1 VANTGTGFVRKHFFI
16 NRKMQGRYMLTF
28 MVPMLVMLVFF
39 LFTLYIAS
47 QSIISTTTKIIK
59 EEIESRT
66 TTQFQDQ
73 QQPTAAEYAELVKG
87 IRNYIRDF
95 STDQKYKKAVLGSLL
110 WVFGIG
116 IFLIIVQIA
125 LLTIFFSHKLAGPL
139 YRFEKVCH
147 SLIEGNYTEGVYLR
161 KGDEMQ
167 NLAVLFNDMLKLT
180 RERLRALRDAPEP
193 DQKKKDEI
201 VSALKL

>member
-1 VANTGTGFVRKHFFI
+1 MADKSGFVRKHFFI

-28 MVPMLVMLVFF
+28 LVPMLVMLVFL
-39 LFTLYIAS
+39 LFTLYVAS
-47 QSIISTTTKIIK
+47 QSVIATTTTIIK
-59 EEIESRT
+59 EEIENKTAS
-66 TTQFQDQ
+66 QLQDQ
-73 QQPTAAEYAELVKG
+73 QQPTVAQYSQL
-87 IRNYIRDF
+87 IQDIQNYIRDF
-95 STDQKYKKAVLGSLL
+95 SGDQKYKKALLGSLL

-147 SLIEGNYTEGVYLR
+147 GLIDGNYSEGVYLR

-167 NLAVLFNDMLKLT
+167 NLARLFNEMIKLT
-180 RERLRALRDAPEP
+180 GDRIKALRDAP
-193 DQKKKDEI
+193 DQTKKEEI
-201 VSALKL
+201 LSNLKL

>member
-1 VANTGTGFVRKHFFI
+1 MTDTGTGFVRKHFFI
-16 NRKMQGRYMLTF
+16 NRKMQGRYMMTF
-28 MVPMLVMLVFF
+28 LLPMLVMLVFF

-47 QSIISTTTKIIK
+47 QSIITTTTTIIK

-66 TTQFQDQ
+66 TTQFQDN
-73 QQPTAAEYAELVKG
+73 QQPTAAQYAGLVKG

-95 STDQKYKKAVLGSLL
+95 STDQKYKKALLGSLL
-110 WVFGIG
+110 WVFGAG

-147 SLIEGNYTEGVYLR
+147 GLIDGDYAEGVHLR

-167 NLAVLFNDMLKLT
+167 NLAVLFNDMIRLT
-180 RERLRALRDAPEP
+180 NERLKALRDAS
-193 DQKKKDEI
+193 DRKKKDEI
-201 VSALKL
+201 ISALKL

>member
-1 VANTGTGFVRKHFFI
+1 MADKSGGFVRKHFFI

-28 MVPMLVMLVFF
+28 LVPMLVMLVFL
-39 LFTLYIAS
+39 LFTLYVAS
-47 QSIISTTTKIIK
+47 QSVIATTTTIIK
-59 EEIESRT
+59 EEIENKT
-66 TTQFQDQ
+66 ATQLQDQ
-73 QQPTAAEYAELVKG
+73 QQPTVAQYSLL
-87 IRNYIRDF
+87 IRDIQNYIRDF
-95 STDQKYKKAVLGSLL
+95 SGDQKYKKALLGSLL

-147 SLIEGNYTEGVYLR
+147 ALIDGNYSEGVYLR

-167 NLAVLFNDMLKLT
+167 NLARLFNEMIKLT
-180 RERLRALRDAPEP
+180 GDRIKALRDAP
-193 DQKKKDEI
+193 DQTKKEEI
-201 VSALKL
+201 LSNLKL

>member
-1 VANTGTGFVRKHFFI
+1 MNVADKSGGFVRKHFFI

-28 MVPMLVMLVFF
+28 LVPMLVMLVFL
-39 LFTLYIAS
+39 LFTLYVAS
-47 QSIISTTTKIIK
+47 QSVIATTTTIIK
-59 EEIESRT
+59 EEIENKT
-66 TTQFQDQ
+66 AMQLQDQ
-73 QQPTAAEYAELVKG
+73 QQPTVAQYSQL
-87 IRNYIRDF
+87 IQDIQNYIRDF
-95 STDQKYKKAVLGSLL
+95 SGDQKYKKALLGSLL

-147 SLIEGNYTEGVYLR
+147 GLIDGNYSEGVYLR

-167 NLAVLFNDMLKLT
+167 NLARLFNEMIKLT
-180 RERLRALRDAPEP
+180 GDRIKALRDAP
-193 DQKKKDEI
+193 DQTKKEEI
-201 VSALKL
+201 LSNLKL

>member
-1 VANTGTGFVRKHFFI
+1 MNVADKSGFVRKHFFI

-28 MVPMLVMLVFF
+28 LVPMLVMLVFL
-39 LFTLYIAS
+39 LFTLYVAS
-47 QSIISTTTKIIK
+47 QSVIATTTTIIK
-59 EEIESRT
+59 EEIENKTAS
-66 TTQFQDQ
+66 QLQDQ
-73 QQPTAAEYAELVKG
+73 QQPTVAQYSQL
-87 IRNYIRDF
+87 IQDIQNYIRDF
-95 STDQKYKKAVLGSLL
+95 SGDQKYKKALLGSLL

-147 SLIEGNYTEGVYLR
+147 GLIDGNYSEGVYLR

-167 NLAVLFNDMLKLT
+167 NLARLFNEMIKLT
-180 RERLRALRDAPEP
+180 GDRIKALRDAP
-193 DQKKKDEI
+193 DQTKKEEI
-201 VSALKL
+201 LSNLKL

>member
-1 VANTGTGFVRKHFFI
+1 VADTGSGFVRKHFFI

-28 MVPMLVMLVFF
+28 LLPMLVMLVFF

-47 QSIISTTTKIIK
+47 QSIITTTTKIIK

-66 TTQFQDQ
+66 TTQFQDE
-73 QQPTAAEYAELVKG
+73 QQPTTAQYAELVKG

-95 STDQKYKKAVLGSLL
+95 STDQKYKKAVLGSML

-139 YRFEKVCH
+139 YRFEKVA
-147 SLIEGNYTEGVYLR
+147 T
-161 KGDEMQ
+161 
-167 NLAVLFNDMLKLT
+167 A
-180 RERLRALRDAPEP
+180 
-193 DQKKKDEI
+193 
-201 VSALKL
+201 

>member
-1 VANTGTGFVRKHFFI
+1 VADTSGGFVRKHFFI

-28 MVPMLVMLVFF
+28 LVPMLVMLVFL
-39 LFTLYIAS
+39 LFTLYVAS
-47 QSIISTTTKIIK
+47 QSVIATTTTIIK
-59 EEIESRT
+59 EEIENKT
-66 TTQFQDQ
+66 ATQLQDQ
-73 QQPTAAEYAELVKG
+73 QQPTVAQYSQL
-87 IRNYIRDF
+87 IQDIQNYIRDF
-95 STDQKYKKAVLGSLL
+95 SGDQKYKKALLGSLL

-147 SLIEGNYTEGVYLR
+147 GLIDGNYSEGVYLR

-167 NLAVLFNDMLKLT
+167 NLARLFNEMIKLT
-180 RERLRALRDAPEP
+180 GDRMKALRDAP
-193 DQKKKDEI
+193 DQPKKEEI
-201 VSALKL
+201 LSNLKL

>member
-1 VANTGTGFVRKHFFI
+1 MADKSGGFVRKHFFI

-28 MVPMLVMLVFF
+28 LVPMLVMLVFL
-39 LFTLYIAS
+39 LFTLYVAS
-47 QSIISTTTKIIK
+47 QSVIATTTTIIK
-59 EEIESRT
+59 EEIENKT
-66 TTQFQDQ
+66 AMQLQDQ
-73 QQPTAAEYAELVKG
+73 QQPTVAQYSQL
-87 IRNYIRDF
+87 IQDIQNYIRDF
-95 STDQKYKKAVLGSLL
+95 SGDQKYKKALLGSLL

-147 SLIEGNYTEGVYLR
+147 GLIDGNYSEGVYLR

-167 NLAVLFNDMLKLT
+167 NLARLFNEMIKLT
-180 RERLRALRDAPEP
+180 GDRIKALRDAP
-193 DQKKKDEI
+193 DQTKKEEI
-201 VSALKL
+201 LSNLKL

>member
-1 VANTGTGFVRKHFFI
+1 MAKTGTGFVRKHFFI

-87 IRNYIRDF
+87 IRNYVRDF